1 MNAMQILA
9 PFARYRAHRIARSL
23 VEFLL
28 PGQSVLDC
36 GGGSML
42 VAKELESLA
51 RVRVFGTDVIPLC
64 MSHPRFCLCPG
75 DKLAFRGGSFDIVC
89 LISVLHHTKNPMEV
103 VGEALRVAKH
113 RVIIHEDVFQNEFE
127 LNLLKSF
134 DKASNDFISTEMS
147 HPGNFKSEAEWRSIF
162 RGLGV
167 TLTAVRRVRPM
178 PGRPSRHRLF
188 VLDKKSPTAGV

>member
-9 PFARYRAHRIARSL
+9 PAARYRAHRIARSL
-23 VEFLL
+23 AEFIL

-51 RVRVFGTDVIPLC
+51 KVRVFGTDVIPLGQ
-64 MSHPRFCLCPG
+64 SHPRFCLCMG
-75 DKLAFRGGSFDIVC
+75 DRLAFRSGSFDSVC
-89 LISVLHHTKNPMEV
+89 LISVLHHTKNPVEV
-103 VGEALRVAKH
+103 VDEALRVARS
-113 RVIIHEDVFQNEFE
+113 RVIIHEDVFKNEFE
-127 LNLLKSF
+127 LSLLKHF

-162 RGLGV
+162 TGLGV

-188 VLDKKSPTAGV
+188 VLDKRPPVAGV